1 MLIQSKDN
9 SIFKKYRHL
18 SISKTSKNSDLF
30 LIEGI
35 REISLALI
43 SEVQIDSIALRQ
55 GDGHNDLED
64 FIKNVPMVYIF
75 NKDLF
80 MRLAVRKSGSNALAI
95 AKKPSHNIGQ
105 RYTPSIVLVL
115 ENIEK
120 PGNLGAIARSAD
132 ALGVTD
138 IIVTGNSVDIYN
150 PNVIRSSL
158 GAVFAI
164 NIYTMN
170 NDDCLKY
177 LSQHGYNIIATDL
190 SATLDYRKANY
201 LGKIAIVMGS
211 EAHGISQFWL
221 QVADQK
227 VIIPMLGQ
235 VNSLNL
241 SVSSAIMI
249 SLALSRHGL

>member
-18 SISKTSKNSDLF
+18 SISKTSKKSDYF
-30 LIEGI
+30 LIEGV
-35 REISLALI
+35 REISLALE
-43 SEVQIDSIALRQ
+43 SGVQVDSVALKQ
-55 GDGHNDLED
+55 GDNQHDFEDL
-64 FIKNVPMVYIF
+64 IKDVPVVYAF

-80 MRLAVRKSGSNALAI
+80 MRLAVRKSGYNALAI
-95 AKKPSHNIGQ
+95 AKKPNHSIGQ
-105 RYTPSIVLVL
+105 TKTSSVVLIL

-164 NIYTMN
+164 NIYAMN

-177 LSQHGYNIIATDL
+177 LSEHGYGIIVTDL
-190 SATLDYRKANY
+190 NATLDYREADY
-201 LGKIAIVMGS
+201 TGKVAIVMGS

-221 QVADQK
+221 VGGHQK
-227 VIIPMLGQ
+227 VIIPMVGL

-241 SVSSAIMI
+241 SVSSAIMM
-249 SLALSRHGL
+249 SLALSQHRL